1 MNSNKLH
8 EANNGYKQ
16 NKYGIFGVVA
26 ITVVSILLIMAAIHL
41 LTFPKQSADSGKG
54 GEENSQSSEERKDN
68 RADRSHKDAGKDKA
82 TPIPFNKATPGPGG
96 SLKEFFDEKV
106 RKKLPEFSID
116 LSQNQY
122 KPGFTPPDDSNAF
135 AVRSGQKPPHAP
147 VLEIQGIMKTPLL
160 KIVVMDSFSGNAWH
174 MSAEPRYSEYRG
186 GETQGL
192 KSIKIKPVTAAN
204 GFIPIPSSAQ
214 SVKFPVEKVMNFPD
228 YGMFYSDSELDDTYE
243 VFCREVPLNEDIFKW
258 AKVDMRIKYTRQVS
272 PRVTE
277 LVDAIVKGIDDPG
290 LKIRAI
296 EAYLK
301 RNYTYGGKSQNTQS
315 QDAVQQFLFGPSRQ
329 GTELD
334 FVSTFA
340 FMLRTLDI
348 PCRVVTGYRVEAYK
362 SYQVVYADQI
372 HVYPEVKFENYGW
385 VPLDYFDDSTFYVP
399 PVSTYTEVTHLDA
412 VARKGKEFTVKGTVT
427 DPGGKP
433 VDGLPVLIYLK
444 KTKEEDVLSYIQG
457 SVSNGAFEITGQ
469 LHHGVDV
476 GSYQVVAQT
485 LENDTYRASW
495 SDPEM
500 KVVAETS
507 LSAAIPGTVI
517 AGKAFSVSGS
527 VKESLSQKPL
537 KAPWID
543 VSFDGIITEKESKE
557 AAAKG
562 EGTFHKMV
570 KLEADKQ
577 AEPTVNYLFAGKY
590 TGRFDISFRGNEL
603 YLPSSKSGEIQVWV
617 IFWDRIF
624 ILLGLLF
631 VASVAGL
638 LARNRRRYAALGD
651 RAGSHGEEES
661 VAFYSET
668 EESNTLKPKALEVTF
683 PQIPSALPLVWGI
696 HEPLTL
702 RFTDESGEFEEVI
715 TSFEWTGTKNI
726 VVYTNPGRE
735 AAGTASIRIV
745 VYREEI
751 LRIGRELFTSLVRRY
766 KLARR
771 QLTPREVIEGLKERV
786 PGELYQ
792 EFQELLYLFEMAAYS
807 QREIS
812 RPEFERFYLLHSN
825 IKNTTKEE
833 TE

>member
-8 EANNGYKQ
+8 ESNNGFKQ
-16 NKYGIFGVVA
+16 NKYGILGVVA
-26 ITVVSILLIMAAIHL
+26 ITVMAILLIMAAIHL

-68 RADRSHKDAGKDKA
+68 RADRSEADAGKGKA

-106 RKKLPEFSID
+106 RRKLPEFSID

-122 KPGFTPPDDSNAF
+122 KPGFTPPNDSDAF

-160 KIVVMDSFSGNAWH
+160 KIVVMDSFSGSAWH
-174 MSAEPRYSEYRG
+174 MPAEPRYSEYKG

-192 KSIKIKPVTAAN
+192 QSIKIKPVTAAN
-204 GFIPIPSSAQ
+204 GFIPIPSNAQ
-214 SVKFPVEKVMNFPD
+214 SIKFPVEKIMSFPD
-228 YGMFYSDSELDDTYE
+228 YGMFYSDSAIDDTYE
-243 VFCREVPLNEDIFKW
+243 VFCRDVPLKEDIFKR
-258 AKVDMRIKYTRQVS
+258 AKVDMKIKYTKQVS

-301 RNYTYGGKSQNTQS
+301 KNYTYGGKSQNTQS
-315 QDAVQQFLFGPSRQ
+315 QDAVQRFLFGSSRQ

-348 PCRVVTGYRVEAYK
+348 PCRVVTGYRVQSYK

-385 VPLDYFDDSTFYVP
+385 VPLDYFDDSAFYVP
-399 PVSTYTEVTHLDA
+399 PVSTYTEITHLDA
-412 VARKGKEFTVKGTVT
+412 VARKGREFTVKGTVA

-444 KTKEEDVLSYIQG
+444 KTKEEDVLSYIQR
-457 SVSNGAFEITGQ
+457 SVNNGAFEITGQ

-507 LSAAIPGTVI
+507 LSASIPGTVI

-543 VSFDGIITEKESKE
+543 VSFDGIIREKESEE

-562 EGTFHKMV
+562 EGVFHKTI
-570 KLEADKQ
+570 KLEADRK
-577 AEPTVNYLFAGKY
+577 AKPTVNYLFAAKY
-590 TGRFDISFRGNEL
+590 TGRYDISFRGNEL
-603 YLPSSKSGEIQVWV
+603 YLPSGKSGEIQVWV
-617 IFWDRIF
+617 ICWNRIF
-624 ILLGLLF
+624 ILLALLLT
-631 VASVAGL
+631 ASAVGL
-638 LARNRRRYAALGD
+638 LARNRKRYAAMGD
-651 RAGSHGEEES
+651 RAVSLGEEES
-661 VAFYSET
+661 VVFYPET
-668 EESNTLKPKALEVTF
+668 EKSGTFKPKALQITF
-683 PQIPSALPLVWGI
+683 PQIASGLPLVWGV
-696 HEPLTL
+696 HEPITL
-702 RFTDESGEFEEVI
+702 RFTDESGESGEMT
-715 TSFEWTGTKNI
+715 TSFERIGTKNI
-726 VVYTNPGRE
+726 IVYTSPERE
-735 AAGTASIRIV
+735 TAGTASIRIV

-751 LRIGRELFTSLVRRY
+751 LHIGRELFRFLVRKY
-766 KLARR
+766 NLARR
-771 QLTPREVIEGLKERV
+771 QLTPREVIEGLKEKV
-786 PGELYQ
+786 PGELHR
-792 EFQELLYLFEMAAYS
+792 ELQELLYLFERAAYS
-807 QREIS
+807 QREIN
-812 RPEFERFYLLHSN
+812 RPEFERFYLLHRDV
-825 IKNTTKEE
+825 KNTTKEE